1 MESFLTS
8 DSSKLIE
15 QIGLMPEEK
24 QPKITKAG
32 STLATTKL
40 DSLLLRINEPYYM
53 LHHGN
58 CEHFIVVDQIRFVAR
73 NPPINIQIY

>member
-1 MESFLTS
+1 MQSPSIFGSVVIEFFLTS

-15 QIGLMPEEK
+15 QIGLMPEGK
-24 QPKITKAG
+24 RPKIMKAD

-40 DSLLLRINEPYYM
+40 DSLLIRINEPYYM

-58 CEHFIVVDQIRFVAR
+58 CEHFIVVDQIR
-73 NPPINIQIY
+73 